1 MCAALNLIRFTFTI
15 DLLSSI
21 PITTTVY
28 LNMCVNRKN
37 AVTTISEDLV
47 YTQHVQ
53 SNISI
58 CIDFCPS
65 DKVLLRT
72 NPSCASFPF
81 DFFHHVPRQASVA
94 YLLNVAQCSQLCGVF
109 LEVSKMKAAT

>member
-1 MCAALNLIRFTFTI
+1 MCAALNWIRFTFTI

-28 LNMCVNRKN
+28 LNVCVNRKN

-65 DKVLLRT
+65 DKVLLQIQVVRV
-72 NPSCASFPF
+72 FR
-81 DFFHHVPRQASVA
+81 HVPRQASVA